1 MERTH
6 DLKILSLKLRP
17 EAWYCPKKKFG
28 FRFWEAGRC
37 VSGETDMVVTSLELL
52 GFDAWPL
59 DHLRNRTP
67 NPQYHTVIS
76 IWNSLA
82 CSSFA
87 KTFTF

>member
-1 MERTH
+1 MCE
-6 DLKILSLKLRP
+6 
-17 EAWYCPKKKFG
+17 C
-28 FRFWEAGRC
+28 
-37 VSGETDMVVTSLELL
+37 GETDRVVTSLELL

-59 DHLRNRTP
+59 HHLRNRAP